1 MIARTLITTYYIT
14 CFAAYVLVLLYLVK
28 LENKDCIVD
37 NNLHYTVK
45 NSIYAGLGVSL
56 AYIVLLGFAY
66 ITNDNILLN
75 SLKNVFHIVM
85 IIVNGVITITLFI
98 YMIKMEDFECD
109 NINDKNRYNKVYNA
123 IKIIC
128 YILLCFY
135 AIYFSSYLYYKY
147 IMKPRIILIDNIQPA
162 PVMMN
167 NTVKKANNNVKRV
180 NNNNVKMNNGSK
192 KANNNK
198 N

>member
-1 MIARTLITTYYIT
+1 
-14 CFAAYVLVLLYLVK
+14 
-28 LENKDCIVD
+28 
-37 NNLHYTVK
+37 
-45 NSIYAGLGVSL
+45 
-56 AYIVLLGFAY
+56 
-66 ITNDNILLN
+66 
-75 SLKNVFHIVM
+75 M
-85 IIVNGVITITLFI
+85 IIVNGVIAITLFI

-135 AIYFSSYLYYKY
+135 AIYFSSYIYYKY
-147 IMKPRIILIDNIQPA
+147 IMAPRIILVDNLQPA

-167 NTVKKANNNVKRV
+167 NTVNKANNNARMNNGFKKANNNAKRV
-180 NNNNVKMNNGSK
+180 NNNNAKKANNNVKMNNGSK